1 MFVAI
6 VDVRILVEGASDV
19 EVVSKALQGLALGSE
34 YNITI
39 SSIIPTTNVEIAK
52 SAAAG
57 ADLLIIA
64 TDADRVGR
72 DLAERLF
79 NELSEMVGKVER
91 MKLPLGHDL
100 EHVDVELVRKE
111 LKNTLVRAGLK
122 SLQILPEYVSLRTQ
136 ALDLKG
142 RYENLMEEYQ
152 RLKEEYESLK
162 ASYEELRAEKDRLV
176 EENEGLK
183 ALLENAKNVY
193 SLEEAWKSLFPAE
206 PVPDEEIIS
215 LAVQRLGL
223 AGKIIVGQGYV
234 FTEDKNLLDE
244 LLRTIYLSLSIKE
257 EEIPEPEVVE
267 EEEKVESPEEPEE
280 TETEI
285 PEEKEPPAEPEEKE
299 VKPDTFE
306 GFIQGL

>member
-1 MFVAI
+1 VAI

-111 LKNTLVRAGLK
+111 LRNTLVRAGLK
-122 SLQILPEYVSLRTQ
+122 SLQILPEYVNLRTQ

-152 RLKEEYESLK
+152 RLREEFEALK
-162 ASYEELRAEKDRLV
+162 RAYEEVKAEKERLV

-183 ALLENAKNVY
+183 TLLENSKNVY
-193 SLEEAWKSLFPAE
+193 ALEEAWKSLFPAE
-206 PVPDEEIIS
+206 PLPDEEIIS
-215 LAVQRLGL
+215 TAVRRLGL
-223 AGKIIVGQGYV
+223 EGKIIVGQGYV
-234 FTEDKNLLDE
+234 FAEDKSLLDE
-244 LLRTIYLSLSIKE
+244 LLRTVYLSLSIKE
-257 EEIPEPEVVE
+257 PEVGE
-267 EEEKVESPEEPEE
+267 EPAEGNEETPVEKVETEGAPNETGEQSSPGEE
-280 TETEI
+280 
-285 PEEKEPPAEPEEKE
+285 E
-299 VKPDTFE
+299 VKPETFE

>member
-1 MFVAI
+1 MAI

-19 EVVSKALQGLALGSE
+19 EVVSKALQSLALGSE

-79 NELSEMVGKVER
+79 NELGEMVGKVER

-122 SLQILPEYVSLRTQ
+122 SLQVLPEYVTLRTQ

-142 RYENLMEEYQ
+142 RYENLVEEYK
-152 RLKEEYESLK
+152 RLQEEYDALSKTCE
-162 ASYEELRAEKDRLV
+162 AIRADKERLE
-176 EENEGLK
+176 EENEGLR

-193 SLEEAWKSLFPAE
+193 LLEEAWKSLFPAE
-206 PVPDEEIIS
+206 PVPDES
-215 LAVQRLGL
+215 LIASAVERLGL
-223 AGKIIVGQGYV
+223 AGKVIVGQGYV
-234 FTEDKNLLDE
+234 FAEDKSVLDE
-244 LLRTIYLSLSIKE
+244 LLRTVYLSLAINE
-257 EEIPEPEVVE
+257 EPKPPEEPAEVEAEIEPEVQE
-267 EEEKVESPEEPEE
+267 AEEPE
-280 TETEI
+280 TQ
-285 PEEKEPPAEPEEKE
+285 AEAEAEGDE
-299 VKPDTFE
+299 VKPDTFD

>member
-1 MFVAI
+1 MAI

-39 SSIIPTTNVEIAK
+39 SAIIPTTNVEIAK

-79 NELSEMVGKVER
+79 NELSEMVGHIER

-122 SLQILPEYVSLRTQ
+122 SLQILPEYMALRNQ
-136 ALDLKG
+136 LLDLKG
-142 RYENLMEEYQ
+142 RYDGLAEEYK
-152 RLKEEYESLK
+152 RLHEEYKKLTK
-162 ASYEELRAEKDRLV
+162 AYEETKAENDRLR

-183 ALLENAKNVY
+183 ALLENAKNIFRID
-193 SLEEAWKSLFPAE
+193 EAWKSLFPAE
-206 PVPDEEIIS
+206 PVPDEAYIGK
-215 LAVQRLGL
+215 AVEKLGL
-223 AGKIIVGQGYV
+223 AGRVVVGQGYI
-234 FTEDKNLLDE
+234 FAEDKALVEE
-244 LLRTIYLSLSIKE
+244 LLKTVYLSLAIRE
-257 EEIPEPEVVE
+257 EPPKPPESPEDEPLPPKPSEEPEVAAD
-267 EEEKVESPEEPEE
+267 P
-280 TETEI
+280 
-285 PEEKEPPAEPEEKE
+285 E
-299 VKPDTFE
+299 VKSDDIE
-306 GFIQGL
+306 GLLKGL

>member
-1 MFVAI
+1 MAI

-79 NELSEMVGKVER
+79 SELGEMVGHVER

-122 SLQILPEYVSLRTQ
+122 SLQILPEYMALRNQ
-136 ALDLKG
+136 LLDLKG
-142 RYENLMEEYQ
+142 RYDGLAEEY
-152 RLKEEYESLK
+152 RKLREEYEALTK
-162 ASYEELRAEKDRLV
+162 TLEELREENTRLK

-183 ALLENAKNVY
+183 ALLESAKNIY
-193 SLEEAWKSLFPAE
+193 RIEEAWKSLFPAE
-206 PVPDEEIIS
+206 PVPDETYIGK
-215 LAVQRLGL
+215 AVEKLGL
-223 AGKIIVGQGYV
+223 AGRVIVGQGYI
-234 FTEDKNLLDE
+234 FAEDKGLVDE
-244 LLRTIYLSLSIKE
+244 LLRTVYLSLSIRE
-257 EEIPEPEVVE
+257 EPGEVPKPPTEEPPRPPKPPEGPGVVE
-267 EEEKVESPEEPEE
+267 D
-280 TETEI
+280 
-285 PEEKEPPAEPEEKE
+285 AE
-299 VKPDTFE
+299 VKPDDIE
-306 GFIQGL
+306 GLLKGL

>member
-1 MFVAI
+1 MAI

-34 YNITI
+34 YNITV

-79 NELSEMVGKVER
+79 NELGQMVGHIER

-122 SLQILPEYVSLRTQ
+122 SLQVLPEYMELRKELLDVKGSYDNLASQ
-136 ALDLKG
+136 YEALERD
-142 RYENLMEEYQ
+142 
-152 RLKEEYESLK
+152 
-162 ASYEELRAEKDRLV
+162 YEELRKKYEELRNEYLRIKQ
-176 EENEGLK
+176 ENESLQ
-183 ALLENAKNVY
+183 ALLEKKTKPVKI
-193 SLEEAWKSLFPAE
+193 EEAWKALFPAE
-206 PVPDEEIIS
+206 PVPPEEYIAM
-215 LAVQRLGL
+215 AVEKLGL
-223 AGKIIVGQGYV
+223 NGKIVVGQG
-234 FTEDKNLLDE
+234 F
-244 LLRTIYLSLSIKE
+244 IYA
-257 EEIPEPEVVE
+257 E
-267 EEEKVESPEEPEE
+267 EEEAVNELLKTVYLGIAISEKLARGREEEKGEEEEAMPEVREEPPKEE
-280 TETEI
+280 IEEEDEI
-285 PEEKEPPAEPEEKE
+285 RRLLSS
-299 VKPDTFE
+299 VGGE
-306 GFIQGL
+306 G

>member
-1 MFVAI
+1 MAI

-39 SSIIPTTNVEIAK
+39 SAIIPTTNVEIAK

-79 NELSEMVGKVER
+79 SELGEMVGHVER

-122 SLQILPEYVSLRTQ
+122 SLQILPEYMALRNQ
-136 ALDLKG
+136 LLDLKG
-142 RYENLMEEYQ
+142 RYDGLTDEYK
-152 RLKEEYESLK
+152 RLHGEYEALSKAYDELK
-162 ASYEELRAEKDRLV
+162 AESEKLA
-176 EENEGLK
+176 EENSGLK
-183 ALLENAKNVY
+183 ALLENSKNVY
-193 SLEEAWKSLFPAE
+193 RVEEAWKSLFPAE
-206 PVPDEEIIS
+206 PVPDEAYIGK
-215 LAVQRLGL
+215 AVEKLGL
-223 AGKIIVGQGYV
+223 TGRVIVGQGYI
-234 FTEDKNLLDE
+234 FAEDGSLVDE
-244 LLRTIYLSLSIKE
+244 LLRTVYLSIA
-257 EEIPEPEVVE
+257 IR
-267 EEEKVESPEEPEE
+267 EEPEPKPPR
-280 TETEI
+280 
-285 PEEKEPPAEPEEKE
+285 PEPPKEEPPARAEPAGEEEVAESAE
-299 VKPDTFE
+299 VKPEDIE
-306 GFIQGL
+306 GLLKGL

>member
-1 MFVAI
+1 MAI

-19 EVVSKALQGLALGSE
+19 EVVSKALQGLSLGSD

-39 SSIIPTTNVEIAK
+39 SAIIPTTNIEIAK

-72 DLAERLF
+72 ELAERLF
-79 NELSEMVGKVER
+79 SELGEMVGKVER

-122 SLQILPEYVSLRTQ
+122 SLQILPEYVNLRTQ
-136 ALDLKG
+136 ALDMKG
-142 RYENLMEEYQ
+142 RYENLMEEYKKL
-152 RLKEEYESLK
+152 REEYENLLK
-162 ASYEELRAEKDRLV
+162 AYEELKKEKEKLL

-183 ALLENAKNVY
+183 TLLDNLKNVCT
-193 SLEEAWKSLFPAE
+193 LEEAWKSLFPAE
-206 PVPDEEIIS
+206 PVPPEEIVS
-215 LAVQRLGL
+215 MAVEKLGL

-234 FTEDKNLLDE
+234 FSEDRALLDE
-244 LLRTIYLSLSIKE
+244 LLRTVYLSLLIK
-257 EEIPEPEVVE
+257 
-267 EEEKVESPEEPEE
+267 
-280 TETEI
+280 
-285 PEEKEPPAEPEEKE
+285 EKE
-299 VKPDTFE
+299 VQETTSPAQNEDEESKKPPEDVKEE
-306 GFIQGL
+306 GGEKEKPLPEEEREKKEIVFNSFIQGL

>member
-1 MFVAI
+1 MAI

-39 SSIIPTTNVEIAK
+39 SAIIPTTNVEIAK

-79 NELSEMVGKVER
+79 NELSEMVGHIER

-122 SLQILPEYVSLRTQ
+122 TLQLLPGYMELRKELLDVKGKYDQ
-136 ALDLKG
+136 LANDYEALYK
-142 RYENLMEEYQ
+142 
-152 RLKEEYESLK
+152 EYEDLQK
-162 ASYEELRAEKDRLV
+162 KYEELHGEYVRIRH
-176 EENEGLK
+176 ENEGLRE
-183 ALLENAKNVY
+183 LLNKKSRPVKIDD
-193 SLEEAWKSLFPAE
+193 AWKNLFPAE
-206 PVPDEEIIS
+206 PTPEERLIAI
-215 LAVQRLGL
+215 AVEKLGL
-223 AGKIIVGQGYV
+223 AGKVIVGQGYI
-234 FTEDKNLLDE
+234 FAEDKGLVDE
-244 LLRTIYLSLSIKE
+244 LLKTVYLSLSIREEPPKPPEPPRKE
-257 EEIPEPEVVE
+257 PPKPSEPPKEPEVVADA
-267 EEEKVESPEEPEE
+267 
-280 TETEI
+280 EI
-285 PEEKEPPAEPEEKE
+285 
-299 VKPDTFE
+299 KPDDIE
-306 GFIQGL
+306 GLLKGL